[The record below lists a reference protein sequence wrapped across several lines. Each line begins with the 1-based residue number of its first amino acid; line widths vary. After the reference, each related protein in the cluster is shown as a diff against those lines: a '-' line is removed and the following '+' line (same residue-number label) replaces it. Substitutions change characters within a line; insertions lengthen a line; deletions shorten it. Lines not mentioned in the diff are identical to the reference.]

1 MSDLFRALGH
11 WAELLA
17 LVYLFLLF
25 IAWWRKRGGKDS
37 YAQKLKDPRW
47 KSLRRQ
53 VLELHGHKCLLCG
66 KKAWQVH
73 HQFYVRGKEPWE
85 YDIEDLTP
93 LCGRCHQFYEWGK
106 KRLAS

>member
-1 MSDLFRALGH
+1 MSNLINLWLTPVAIVVF
-11 WAELLA
+11 
-17 LVYLFLLF
+17 LVWMILRQL
-25 IAWWRKRGGKDS
+25 KRQRKDS

-53 VLELHGHKCLLCG
+53 VLELHGHRCLLCG

-93 LCGRCHQFYEWGK
+93 LCGPCHSFYEYGK
-106 KRLAS
+106 KIRR